1 MIEYTG
7 EFYEAIGKRLVLRGG
22 HHAYRYEFRH
32 LEHGDIIRGVL
43 LRYPPEGPAPPD
55 TGAGKGSQGASGK
68 AGR

>member
-1 MIEYTG
+1 VIEYTG

-32 LEHGDIIRGVL
+32 LEHGDIIRGTLV
-43 LRYPPEGPAPPD
+43 RYPPEGAAPPD
-55 TGAGKGSQGASGK
+55 TRAGRGNEGASGK